1 MSLAYT
7 FMTILAGAVKIINKY
22 VPYFVTFMFDYRSA
36 KNIEIDKIWQSCNAV
51 FLSTT
56 AKCGY
61 FR

>member
-36 KNIEIDKIWQSCNAV
+36 KNIEIDKI
-51 FLSTT
+51 
-56 AKCGY
+56 
-61 FR
+61 